1 MFADL
6 NLHERLLRALEELS
20 LSEPTPV
27 QTAAIPPAL
36 AGRDLLCAAMHR
48 AASMQALRRDAESR
62 LGLPPGGLDDH
73 REEVKVIAQELV
85 QAQVDSSRP
94 MRSRLRHHEAIDTAL
109 GFPS

>member
-36 AGRDLLCAAMHR
+36 AGRDLRVVARTGTGKTAAFLLAML
-48 AASMQALRRDAESR
+48 QR
-62 LGLPPGGLDDH
+62 L
-73 REEVKVIAQELV
+73 
-85 QAQVDSSRP
+85 
-94 MRSRLRHHEAIDTAL
+94 L
-109 GFPS
+109 G